1 MAHDCTSYPKK
12 TVQGMIGK
20 NFHFWP
26 PYSPL
31 LLLLDYRLCL
41 QFRACLLQVLS
52 SVGVVGSTCASS
64 TSIKLAHSIVI
75 LDEASQTTEASSLL
89 PLVHVKAKM
98 VMLVGD
104 PQQLP
109 PTVSI
114 FLQAAF
120 FLLSLFLNSIY
131 TLSVCLSLSIYLSIY
146 LSLSL
151 SSLSLSL
158 SLSLSSSVFV
168 SPFLLHCLSFS

>member
-1 MAHDCTSYPKK
+1 M
-12 TVQGMIGK
+12 
-20 NFHFWP
+20 
-26 PYSPL
+26 
-31 LLLLDYRLCL
+31 
-41 QFRACLLQVLS
+41 QVLS

-64 TSIKLAHSIVI
+64 TGIKLAHSIVI

-89 PLVHVKAKM
+89 PLVHVKGKM

-120 FLLSLFLNSIY
+120 FSLISFFKLNIY
-131 TLSVCLSLSIYLSIY
+131 SVCLSASLSLSLSIYIY

-151 SSLSLSL
+151 SLSPSSCLCLSLSPSLSL
-158 SLSLSSSVFV
+158 
-168 SPFLLHCLSFS
+168 FLL